1 MKKVD
6 IVSKELGIPIDSINR
21 YVREKKLIRNG
32 VTIAELVEG
41 IDFGKDINGNRIVK
55 ASSIE
60 NYRKLKKPTGRPRG
74 PKSDF
79 KLDWDLFTKNVLAK
93 YGTMVE
99 FFDKCKMKHH
109 RFYFIKNGETSPT
122 KAEQKILRKEI

>member
-1 MKKVD
+1 MKKVLT
-6 IVSKELGIPIDSINR
+6 VSKETGIPRDTIYR
-21 YVREKKLIRNG
+21 YIRSGKL
-32 VTIAELVEG
+32 TEG
-41 IDFGKDINGNRIVK
+41 IDYGYDLENVLRVNPE
-55 ASSIE
+55 SIIK
-60 NYRKLKKPTGRPRG
+60 YRKNCKPTGRPCK

-93 YGTMVE
+93 YGTMAE

-109 RFYFIKNGETSPT
+109 RFYFIKNGETNPT